1 MDTKNNQNKQKVS
14 FENLKN
20 LSQINNKDLLKMDK
34 EIKSLLG
41 QMESITKIIRENFR
55 NKNQE
60 QQTSVKEKEIEK
72 QEEKPA
78 SIVIPNKTETKIV
91 EKSEQKQKTVRQ
103 FDKDKRNTSQ
113 FQQKSNNFNQ
123 KPQFKKDNNVNID
136 FSVQPN
142 FSAQKRVFDNSK
154 KKDERRDRNG
164 FKEQKSKR
172 SLMRKGII
180 EENSITERIMGSRKI
195 KTKKNK
201 EQPVVVQ
208 EPISHAVITT
218 PVISIKNLSEK
229 TGRSVADILKQ
240 LMILGIMS
248 NVNST
253 IDFTTAE
260 LVSSELGVVLEQKL
274 EKSFEEKLAEEFNNA
289 DNIDTKS
296 LQKRPPIVTVL
307 GHVDHGKTSLLD
319 YIRNAH
325 IASTEAG
332 GITQHI
338 SAYQIEKMG
347 QKITF
352 IDTPGHEAFSAM
364 RARGASITDVAILVV
379 AADDGIKPQTREAIH
394 HIQEAK
400 VPMIVAVNKIDKPEA
415 NIERVKQQ
423 LTEENIIPEEWGGDA
438 IIVPISALT
447 GEGIDKLLEM
457 VLLVA
462 DLQDLKASPNGHAQG
477 IVLEAKLDKGKGP
490 IATVIVLNGTLNV
503 GDTVIA
509 GMSAGKVRAL
519 INDKGANV
527 KKALPS
533 TPVAVL
539 GLDGVPNA
547 GDNMYVVDEKMS
559 KQVLAERKRK
569 MQTEKINAKTAFSM
583 EDFLSKSAD
592 SEKKIFNII
601 VKTDVRG
608 TFEALTAILNELQN
622 DEVKVECI
630 HGGVGAINENDVLFA
645 KNSNALIVGF
655 NVKPDSKASAMAEHQ
670 NVEIYLSRIIYQV
683 VEKVEQIIKS
693 MRTPVFEE
701 KIIGHAEVIRTFKIS
716 RIGTV
721 AGCVVKDGVIS
732 KNAHIRLKRGK
743 DILVDTSITT
753 LQKDR
758 QDIKEVSAGM
768 ECGIKLEGYND
779 ILLEDILE
787 AYVLEEVIRD

>member
-1 MDTKNNQNKQKVS
+1 MNSNNNTTKQKVS

-20 LSQINNKDLLKMDK
+20 LSQINNRDLLKMDK
-34 EIKSLLG
+34 EIKGFLV
-41 QMESITKIIRENFR
+41 QMESINKTIRENLR
-55 NKNQE
+55 TKNKEEN
-60 QQTSVKEKEIEK
+60 SAPVKAEKVVVKQVEK
-72 QEEKPA
+72 TA
-78 SIVIPNKTETKIV
+78 SSPIAKTETKTF
-91 EKSEQKQKTVRQ
+91 EKREHNKHNMRQ
-103 FDKDKRNTSQ
+103 FDKDKKPTQ
-113 FQQKSNNFNQ
+113 FQNGKQAPAQ
-123 KPQFKKDNNVNID
+123 KPQQKRETTTVDY
-136 FSVQPN
+136 SAQSN
-142 FSAQKRVFDNSK
+142 FPAQKRVFDGNK
-154 KKDERRDRNG
+154 KKDDRRDKNG
-164 FKEQKSKR
+164 FNKEQKSKR
-172 SLMRKGII
+172 TLMRRGIL
-180 EENSITERIMGSRKI
+180 EETSIAERIMGSRKI
-195 KTKKNK
+195 KAKKVK

-208 EPISHAVITT
+208 APISHAVITT
-218 PVISIKNLSEK
+218 PTITVKSLSEK

-248 NVNST
+248 NVNSS

-260 LVSSELGVVLEQKL
+260 LVASELGVVLEQKL
-274 EKSFEEKLAEEFNNA
+274 EKTFEEKLVEEFTAEENV
-289 DNIDTKS
+289 DTKNMS
-296 LQKRPPIVTVL
+296 KRPPIVTVL

-364 RARGASITDVAILVV
+364 RARGASVTDVAILVV
-379 AADDGIKPQTREAIH
+379 AGDDGIKPQTREAIH
-394 HIQEAK
+394 HIQESK
-400 VPMIVAVNKIDKPEA
+400 VPMIVAVNKMDKPES
-415 NIERVKQQ
+415 NVERVKQQ
-423 LTEENIIPEEWGGDA
+423 LTEENVIPEDWGGDA

-447 GEGIDKLLEM
+447 GQGIDKLLEM
-457 VLLVA
+457 ILLVA
-462 DLQDLKASPNGHAQG
+462 DMQDLKANDNSHAQG
-477 IVLEAKLDKGKGP
+477 MVIEAKLDKGKGP
-490 IATVIVLNGTLNV
+490 IATVIVLNGTLKV

-519 INDKGANV
+519 IDDKGNNI

-539 GLDGVPNA
+539 GLDGVPDA
-547 GDNMYVVDEKMS
+547 GDHLYAVEEKMS

-569 MQTEKINAKTAFSM
+569 MQTEKQNAKSAFSI
-583 EDFLSKSAD
+583 EDFLAKSAD
-592 SEKKIFNII
+592 SEKKIYNII

-608 TFEALTAILNELQN
+608 SFEALTAILNELNN

-630 HGGVGAINENDVLFA
+630 HGGVGAINENDVLLA
-645 KNSNALIVGF
+645 KNSNALLVGF
-655 NVKPDSKASAMAEHQ
+655 NVKPDAKASILAEQ
-670 NVEIYLSRIIYQV
+670 NSVEIYLSKIIYQV
-683 VEKVEQIIKS
+683 IERVQDNIKA
-693 MRTPVFEE
+693 MRAPVFEE
-701 KIIGHAEVIRTFKIS
+701 KILGYAEVIRTFKIS

-721 AGCVVKDGVIS
+721 AGCIVKSGVIS

-753 LQKDR
+753 LQRDK
-758 QDIKEVSAGM
+758 QDVKEVSAGM
-768 ECGIKLEGYND
+768 ECGIKLEGHND

-787 AYVLEEVIRD
+787 AYILEEVMRD